1 MVGDTVVQL
10 PLSWLVG
17 IFISTVGVVLIPL
30 LGFLWKIVESRNK
43 QLHDDLREIRNDLK
57 DMRSQLGDMSE
68 RITRV
73 ESRLDALPTEFDKNL
88 MAFEN
93 ALLKQMFG
101 GSSSD

>member
-17 IFISTVGVVLIPL
+17 IFVTTIGVVLIPL
-30 LGFLWKIVESRNK
+30 LVFLWKVVESRNQ
-43 QLHDDLREIRNDLK
+43 QLHDDLREIRGDLK
-57 DMRSQLGDMSE
+57 EMQSKLGDMSD

-73 ESRLDALPTEFDKNL
+73 EGRLDSLPTEFDKNL

-101 GSSSD
+101 GESK